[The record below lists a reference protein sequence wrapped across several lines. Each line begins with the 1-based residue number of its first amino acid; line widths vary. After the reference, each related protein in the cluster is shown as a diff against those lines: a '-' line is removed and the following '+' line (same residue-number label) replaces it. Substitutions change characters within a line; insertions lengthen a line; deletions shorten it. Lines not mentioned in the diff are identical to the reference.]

1 MNFLTSRWGI
11 AIIAALCYILTST
24 MVILQGLPKPGPKL
38 ADATPKP
45 PRIWSFKTDAID
57 ELITELHDERT
68 RFAEEQKSIETMRSQ
83 ITTERA
89 ELERV
94 RDEIK
99 SLRDEVDQRVVKIQE
114 SDVKNIKTLATQYST
129 MKPATAVA
137 ILQEMEEDMVVRVL
151 SVMKAD
157 RITAI
162 LEEMAKVREKPGE
175 EPTPRRIVR
184 LMDKLRLLQS
194 PKKETAS

>member
-1 MNFLTSRWGI
+1 MKMLTSRWGL
-11 AIIAALCYILTST
+11 AIIAAISYILTST
-24 MVILQGLPKPGPKL
+24 LVILQGLPKPGPKM
-38 ADATPKP
+38 AEATAKP

-68 RFAEEQKSIETMRSQ
+68 RFTEEQKSIEAMRAQ

-99 SLRDEVDQRVVKIQE
+99 ALREELDQRVVKIQE
-114 SDVKNIKTLATQYST
+114 SDVKNIKTLSVQYST
-129 MKPATAVA
+129 MKPVTAVA
-137 ILQEMEEDMVVRVL
+137 IFQEMDEDMVVRIL

-157 RITAI
+157 RITAV

-175 EPTPRRIVR
+175 EPTARRIVR
-184 LMDKLRLLQS
+184 LMDKLRLLQTT
-194 PKKETAS
+194 KKETS